1 MIILGFVYSVNLASN
16 ISGSYLKSE
25 DSLFGFEKTTL
36 ANILGLY
43 PMVRFDLEKNDQMEN
58 VDTSRLSTIL
68 IDFVWSLI
76 FIGIITLRTKWR
88 IYPSDYAVKLV
99 NITKDTN
106 HCLISD
112 IQKLFEEKFGKIHEI
127 AVIRESGEMLNYQLK
142 LLEITESIG
151 DLKAKNEILGINDSK

>member
-68 IDFVWSLI
+68 IDFV
-76 FIGIITLRTKWR
+76 
-88 IYPSDYAVKLV
+88 
-99 NITKDTN
+99 
-106 HCLISD
+106 
-112 IQKLFEEKFGKIHEI
+112 
-127 AVIRESGEMLNYQLK
+127 
-142 LLEITESIG
+142 
-151 DLKAKNEILGINDSK
+151 